1 MVVTEED
8 DAGSKERT
16 LWVPNTAR
24 KDKPEQCEQQSCGQ
38 GHHQTDRV
46 TSRDERA
53 NHIDVE
59 ADTYAQQDH
68 AQQQQQRRELDEGTT
83 DRELMGLP
91 MIGRRRHD
99 EGDRNSDEHNSE
111 QMQRLMRLRHL
122 AKFVI
127 EHRDEL
133 KPE

>member
-53 NHIDVE
+53 NHIDVD
-59 ADTYAQQDH
+59 AGH
-68 AQQQQQRRELDEGTT
+68 AGVHHQAGPSRVPHG
-83 DRELMGLP
+83 
-91 MIGRRRHD
+91 
-99 EGDRNSDEHNSE
+99 
-111 QMQRLMRLRHL
+111 
-122 AKFVI
+122 AVAW
-127 EHRDEL
+127 
-133 KPE
+133 